1 MRKEHKTRKEI
12 RAERRS
18 SQDPAGEAAN
28 WRHGLRSVVRIHCAT
43 RRQWIDETD
52 SRRKESTTVDIGNC
66 QHADSNQ
73 RQLVADAVL
82 GGRRHGQ
89 ESSRG
94 SGPTLIR
101 GVVHVHDGRVSAS
114 DQPRDDDQRQQRD
127 QSPCHPRPRHYSPS
141 FVVDVEAESSASRAA
156 LASRPNTRRINCQH
170 AIEHP
175 SRDERNRNEHC
186 EDDHRLRNERKAR
199 HPQLDA
205 VPPPRER
212 FHPRSLNQGS
222 T

>member
-1 MRKEHKTRKEI
+1 MRKEHKTRKEF

-18 SQDPAGEAAN
+18 SQDPADEAAN
-28 WRHGLRSVVRIHCAT
+28 WRHGLRSVVRTHCAT

-52 SRRKESTTVDIGNC
+52 SRRKESTTVDIGDC

-156 LASRPNTRRINCQH
+156 LASRPNTRRITASTRSNTRAETNATGTSTARTTTDCGTNGRPVTH
-170 AIEHP
+170 SSTP
-175 SRDERNRNEHC
+175 SH
-186 EDDHRLRNERKAR
+186 HRANDSILA
-199 HPQLDA
+199 A
-205 VPPPRER
+205 
-212 FHPRSLNQGS
+212 
-222 T
+222 